1 MSRTT
6 GALATNLVD
15 TTRHKVAFR
24 LLPFVFLLYV
34 ANYIDRANIAYAA
47 IGMSRDLRFSDTVFG
62 LGAGIF
68 FISYVALHVPG
79 ALLAEKWIARKLIS
93 AIMLVW
99 GAVTVFTALV
109 HTPAQLYLARF
120 ALGAAESAFFPAVI
134 VYLSHWF
141 SHADRGKAISVFY
154 CGIPIANVIGSP
166 LAGWLLGH
174 RWFGV
179 QGWRWLFVLEGIP
192 AVLFGAIAFFY
203 LTDSPSDARWLPDE
217 GRNWLE
223 GKLREDTPKSTQ
235 GISIKCA
242 LRSRA
247 IVMLSAVCFL
257 IYVVTYGMLFW
268 LPTILKRWS
277 GLSDANVGLLGAVPY
292 VVYFLAMLVNG
303 WHSDRWRERH
313 WHCAIPM
320 FIAAVGCCGLI
331 FHPHSI
337 SRIIFLLAIMN
348 LGNAYLPVFFTIPSE
363 LLSQSAAAASV
374 GMINA
379 VGSVAGFIGPYLV
392 GYLNTKFGSFS
403 DGLAVMMISALA
415 AGILV
420 VCVPRNAQSIATD
433 FAPAHPQQITAN
445 APAGI

>member
-1 MSRTT
+1 MPSMTET
-6 GALATNLVD
+6 FD
-15 TTRHKVAFR
+15 STRHKVAFR
-24 LLPFVFLLYV
+24 LLPFVFVLYV

-68 FISYVALHVPG
+68 FISYVAFHIPG
-79 ALLAEKWIARKLIS
+79 ALLAEKWIARKLIA

-235 GISIKCA
+235 GISIKRA

-247 IVMLSAVCFL
+247 VVMLSAVCFL
-257 IYVVTYGMLFW
+257 IYVVSYGMLFW

-292 VVYFLAMLVNG
+292 VVYLLAMLANG

-331 FHPHSI
+331 FHPHSV
-337 SRIIFLLAIMN
+337 SRIVLL
-348 LGNAYLPVFFTIPSE
+348 LSVVSVGNAYLPVFFTIPTE
-363 LLSQSAAAASV
+363 LLSKSAAAASV

-392 GYLNTKFGSFS
+392 GYLNTKSGSFS

-433 FAPAHPQQITAN
+433 FAPAHPQQISAN
-445 APAGI
+445 ASAGSV